1 MNINAV
7 FLDVLRFDF
16 SKNDIDNFVDLSF
29 IVILS
34 LIGFAVIIMLLI
46 SYIYLKKQYKEGRI
60 FYEDVKKAKAMNI
73 VFDLIYVVFIFS
85 NLILETWRF

>member
-60 FYEDVKKAKAMNI
+60 FYEDVKKAKTMNI

>member
-1 MNINAV
+1 MNINHV
-7 FLDVLRFDF
+7 FLDVMRFDL
-16 SKNDIDNFVDLSF
+16 SKEDIDNFVNLSF
-29 IVILS
+29 VVVLS
-34 LIGFAVIIMLLI
+34 LLGFAVIILLLI
-46 SYIYLKKQYKEGRI
+46 AFIYLKKQYKEGKI

>member
-1 MNINAV
+1 MNINHV
-7 FLDVLRFDF
+7 FLDSMRFDL
-16 SKNDIDNFVDLSF
+16 SKIDIDNFVDLSF
-29 IVILS
+29 VVVLS
-34 LIGFAVIIMLLI
+34 LLGFAVIILLLI
-46 SYIYLKKQYKEGRI
+46 AFIYLKKQYKEGKI

>member
-1 MNINAV
+1 MNINPV
-7 FLDVLRFDF
+7 FLDSMRFDL
-16 SKNDIDNFVDLSF
+16 SKIDIDNFVDLSF
-29 IVILS
+29 VVVLS
-34 LIGFAVIIMLLI
+34 LLGFAVIILLLI
-46 SYIYLKKQYKEGRI
+46 AFIYLKKQYKEGKI

>member
-1 MNINAV
+1 MNINPV
-7 FLDVLRFDF
+7 FIDSMRFDL
-16 SKNDIDNFVDLSF
+16 SKIDIDNFVDLSF
-29 IVILS
+29 VVVLS
-34 LIGFAVIIMLLI
+34 LLGFAVIILLLI
-46 SYIYLKKQYKEGRI
+46 AFIYLKKQYKEGKI